1 MSFFLDNLKNVNLY
15 GVSNDGLTLREAQ
28 IGAYMAVCSH
38 FTCSNE
44 IATVVI
50 PTGVGK
56 TATMALIPFGLKAN
70 RVLIIVP
77 SKTIRGQIFE
87 EFSNFNIFHKLNIY
101 TKTNKPNVFE
111 VKKSIDNDREWENLK
126 NYEVVISTPHCISS
140 KYNYVKNP
148 KNSIRESLF
157 DVIIIDEAHHIPA
170 ETWKHILSQFKNT
183 RNILFTATP
192 FRRDKKIMPGFQVYA
207 YPLKRAIENGYYEEI
222 SYVPIEINPNEDKDV
237 VLAEKAKEQLN
248 VLKTKNPDIKMLIKV
263 ESKEKAKTIK
273 TIYDKIG
280 LNVKIVSSDNSYE
293 TNKKAINELKT
304 TKELDGLICI
314 DMLGEGFDFP
324 QIKLAVLHAAPQSLL
339 PFIQFVGRIA
349 RKTEGERIKGVL
361 IADKNDFSNEIDKI
375 TDDYNKLAQLI
386 PNIIDSLILER
397 KDKRIY
403 YDEFETEILGFDE
416 PINLENIC
424 PSFTIKMYTI
434 GQEYFSFERNIKL
447 TGNIKLEEYRKKD
460 NLAIFITSREL
471 KPKWTKSNLLK
482 SKEYH
487 LNIFFYDEIKN
498 ILLHHSTDE
507 NVGNCL
513 LDSFCEISKLHKA
526 KMNYLFQLMQ
536 IAQKAEYLNIGVKNP
551 LKLVGGSYEN
561 YMGKDAQ
568 NSISIIQSSYQCLG
582 HAFAK
587 LKLSNLDEYRGISPF
602 NAKVWSFKK
611 GDIQAFAEWCKLI
624 TDSINLEAE
633 PNFELPNLSL
643 KANLFQISEIQGNEI
658 LCLVLNQNCYKENV
672 LIKTNSNNIPL
683 EFNILDIDFKL
694 EKVSNKIIKIN
705 LLYNEQLLTSILYD
719 LNNEDTIFNNFDN
732 SNEFY
737 IFTNNKTYTL
747 PDFFNEYLPMIMTD
761 EGESIIG
768 CLCFKVGTDDTVKL
782 PIENIFEPIDFTANK
797 INIKQEIPFK
807 GETSENKSIF
817 TYLKEKFENESNN
830 EFIIEDDGS
839 GEIADFIVITNTEV
853 KFYHCKASR
862 EDISGLRIK
871 EFYEVIGQAIKSSK
885 WIRNSDIFNQL
896 AKRIQKKPERL
907 IKGCLDNLPNLKAHK
922 YSYKIYVVQPGLDYV
937 QFVNK
942 EPADIKKL
950 LALGYDVIK
959 SSGEFK
965 VICNENFN

>member
-1 MSFFLDNLKNVNLY
+1 MSFFSDNLKSINLY
-15 GVSNDGLTLREAQ
+15 GTSKEGFTLREAQ

-70 RVLIIVP
+70 RILIIAP
-77 SKTIRGQIFE
+77 SKTVRGQIFE

-101 TKTNKPNVFE
+101 TKPDKPSVLE
-111 VKKSIDNDREWENLK
+111 VKKSINNDSEWENLK

-140 KYNYVKNP
+140 KYDYVKNP
-148 KNSIRESLF
+148 KDSIRETLF

-170 ETWKHILSQFKNT
+170 ETWKHILSQFRNT

-192 FRRDKKIMPGFQVYA
+192 FRRDKKIMPGIQVYA
-207 YPLKRAIENGYYEEI
+207 YPLKMAIENGYYEKI
-222 SYVPIEINPNEDKDV
+222 SYVPIEINPNENKDV
-237 VLAEKAKEQLN
+237 VLAEKAREQFN
-248 VLKTKNPDIKMLIKV
+248 ILKAKNPDIKMLIKV
-263 ESKEKAKTIK
+263 ESKANAKTIK

-280 LNVKIVSSDNSYE
+280 LNVKIVSSDNLYK
-293 TNKKAINELKT
+293 TNKKIINELKT
-304 TKELDGLICI
+304 NKELNGLVCI

-324 QIKLAVLHAAPQSLL
+324 QIKLAVLHSAPQSLL

-349 RKTEGERIKGVL
+349 RKLDGERIKGIL

-397 KDKRIY
+397 KNKRIY

-424 PSFTIKMYTI
+424 PSFTIKMYAI
-434 GQEYFSFERNIKL
+434 EQNFFSFERDIKL
-447 TGNIKLEEYRKKD
+447 TGSIKLEEYRKKD
-460 NLAIFITSREL
+460 NLAIFITSQEI

-487 LNIFFYDEIKN
+487 LNIFYYDETKK

-513 LDSFCEISKLHKA
+513 LDSLCEISKLHKA

-536 IAQKAEYLNIGVKNP
+536 IAQNAEYINIGVKNP

-587 LKLSNLDEYRGISPF
+587 LEFSNSDEYRGISPF

-611 GDIQAFAEWCKLI
+611 GDIESFTEWCKLI

-633 PNFELPNLSL
+633 PNFELPNLPL
-643 KANLFQISEIQGNEI
+643 KANLFPISEIQGNEI

-672 LIKTNSNNIPL
+672 LLKTQSNTQS

-694 EKVSNKIIKIN
+694 EKKSNKVIKIN
-705 LLYNEQLLTSILYD
+705 MLYNEKLLTSILYD

-737 IFTNNKTYTL
+737 IFMNNKTYTL

-768 CLCFKVGTDDTVKL
+768 CLCFKVGIDDAVEL
-782 PIENIFEPIDFTANK
+782 PIDNIFEHIDCKANK

-807 GETSENKSIF
+807 DETSENKSIF

-830 EFIIEDDGS
+830 EFIIKDDGS
-839 GEIADFIVITNTEV
+839 GEIADFIVITNKEV
-853 KFYHCKASR
+853 KLYHCKASK
-862 EDISGLRIK
+862 EDVSGLRIK

-896 AKRIQKKPERL
+896 TKRIQKNPERL
-907 IKGCLDNLPNLKAHK
+907 IKGNLDNLQNLKAHN

-942 EPADIKKL
+942 EPTDIKKL
-950 LALGYDVIK
+950 IALGYDVIK

-965 VICNENFN
+965 VICNG